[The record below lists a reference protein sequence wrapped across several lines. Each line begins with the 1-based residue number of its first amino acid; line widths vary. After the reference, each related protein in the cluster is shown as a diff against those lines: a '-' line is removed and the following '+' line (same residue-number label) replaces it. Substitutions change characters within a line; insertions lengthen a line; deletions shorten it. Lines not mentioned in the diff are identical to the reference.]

1 MEWAVI
7 FDWDGVILD
16 SSQAHERSWELI
28 AEEKSLPLPKDHFE
42 RSFGRKSD
50 AIISEI
56 LKWSHDPFEIRSLTD
71 RKEVLYREIVMR
83 EGIQALPGVEPWLRA
98 LQDHQVPCAVGSS
111 TPHENI
117 RCLSALLGVEGFFTT
132 IVAAEDVTRGKPDP
146 DVFLQAAARLGV
158 NAEHCVVFEDAPA
171 GIEAA
176 LAAGMLAVGVAGT
189 HGVDG
194 LSRAHTVVQR
204 MDELT
209 PQQVKGWLKERT
221 AANG

>member
-1 MEWAVI
+1 MGWAVI

-16 SSQAHERSWELI
+16 SSEAHERSWELI
-28 AEEKSLPLPKDHFE
+28 AEEKGLPLPEGYFE

-56 LKWSHDPFEIRSLTD
+56 LEWSNDPLETRELTD

-83 EGIQALPGVEPWLRA
+83 DGAEALPGVESWLLA
-98 LQDHQVPCAVGSS
+98 LREHQVPCAVGSS

-117 RCLSALLGVEGFFTT
+117 RCLSALLGIEAFFST
-132 IVAAEDVTRGKPDP
+132 IVAAEDVTHGKPDP
-146 DVFLQAAARLGV
+146 EVFLQAAAGLGV
-158 NAEHCVVFEDAPA
+158 APERCVVFEDAPA
-171 GIEAA
+171 GVEAA
-176 LAAGMLAVGVAGT
+176 LAAGMLAVGVVGT

-194 LSRAHTVVQR
+194 LSEACTVVDR

-209 PQQVKGWLKERT
+209 PAQLYAWLQERD
-221 AANG
+221 AASV